1 MAISMHRPNPD
12 ARAKAKDDALVNY
25 VAFFKLAHE
34 SMPRPQTLARIG
46 QSLGM
51 NVANP
56 ERILKDAEQLAEQMK
71 GTAVERAAKNGD
83 FATATSLQMR
93 EKALASAKEAQSR
106 QSDLAPAP
114 RKRQQSFDPLLVIA
128 YPLMLINGL
137 CAFLLMGAFNVCIA
151 IAKTFKGETVE

>member
-1 MAISMHRPNPD
+1 MHRPDPEV
-12 ARAKAKDDALVNY
+12 RAKAENDALENY
-25 VAFFKLAHE
+25 AACFKLAHG
-34 SMPRPQTLARIG
+34 SIPRPQTLARIG
-46 QSLGM
+46 LSLGM
-51 NVANP
+51 STVAS
-56 ERILKDAEQLAEQMK
+56 ERILKNAEKLAEQMK

-83 FATATSLQMR
+83 FATATSLLMR

-106 QSDLAPAP
+106 QSDLEPAP

-137 CAFLLMGAFNVCIA
+137 CAFLLMGMFNVCIA